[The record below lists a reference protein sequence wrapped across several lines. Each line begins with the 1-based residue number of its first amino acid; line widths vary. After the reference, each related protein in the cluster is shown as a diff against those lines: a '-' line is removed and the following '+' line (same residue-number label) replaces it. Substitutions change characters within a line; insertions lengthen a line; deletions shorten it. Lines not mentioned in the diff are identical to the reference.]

1 MKVLNSFINIVKEIL
16 PEVSAVAGFGFFAG
30 NLIVSSDTFQKK
42 WLKSK
47 LVQSKISNPS
57 AQFKVDILVFMVLL
71 EFQSHAYCPVE
82 ASFYR
87 TRERLEAACQCVTKD
102 S

>member
-42 WLKSK
+42 WLKAN
-47 LVQSKISNPS
+47 LVKSKILDPRQQIEVS
-57 AQFKVDILVFMVLL
+57 ILNFDHIIYV
-71 EFQSHAYCPVE
+71 
-82 ASFYR
+82 
-87 TRERLEAACQCVTKD
+87 
-102 S
+102 

>member
-1 MKVLNSFINIVKEIL
+1 MKGLSETFKEL
-16 PEVSAVAGFGFFAG
+16 LTVATAVAGFGLFAG
-30 NLIVSSDTFQKK
+30 NFIVSSDLFQKK

-47 LVQSKISNPS
+47 LLQSKISNPS

-71 EFQSHAYCPVE
+71 EFQSHAYCLVE